1 MKIHTS
7 FYFLGKKLFFHHG
20 LNVWGF
26 FGYFFLVKTF
36 ANGFDISD
44 DFIVS
49 LQALKRDII
58 NTLSDRCEILFEDLI
73 LNEGPQKKSKKLKK
87 KKTHQL
93 IFAVNFGG
101 CRKFCYSEVPV
112 WLEQSKK

>member
-7 FYFLGKKLFFHHG
+7 FYFLGKKLLFHYG

-73 LNEGPQKKSKKLKK
+73 LNEGPQKKSKKFKK
-87 KKTHQL
+87 KKPTSLYLQ
-93 IFAVNFGG
+93 
-101 CRKFCYSEVPV
+101 
-112 WLEQSKK
+112 